1 MPGAHGPED
10 TPQLTSNHGRAL
22 GEPTAP
28 TTPNGPAGPRDL
40 LVQKAQLTGASCP
53 AELERQRER
62 QKGNRKKEE
71 KTKEARKRKTTARKE
86 REGQKKETR

>member
-1 MPGAHGPED
+1 MRTD
-10 TPQLTSNHGRAL
+10 LKTTPQLTSNHGGAL
-22 GEPTAP
+22 GVPTAP
-28 TTPNGPAGPRDL
+28 TGQKDQ
-40 LVQKAQLTGASCP
+40 LVQKVQLTGASCP

-86 REGQKKETR
+86 REGQKKETS